1 MKVWLDYRQSQMYWN
16 ILSGNEQNKSN
27 AWRKKV
33 LESEKFLGKSSLK
46 KLSIKIYGQNPCK
59 TVVKNIIFSFLN
71 TWNSIAFI
79 QKCKYCPHCRNNGLL
94 LIKMKK
100 NRSLFN
106 NNKVSICL
114 LLFFKWISFMVGSI
128 FRIFLATV
136 PPSPRQISVM
146 SWRYY
151 MKKICK

>member
-1 MKVWLDYRQSQMYWN
+1 MIRPQAVTN
-16 ILSGNEQNKSN
+16 
-27 AWRKKV
+27 V
-33 LESEKFLGKSSLK
+33 LEYSFGKWTKQIKCMTQKSSRVSFLGKSSLK

-59 TVVKNIIFSFLN
+59 TVVKNIIFPFLN

-114 LLFFKWISFMVGSI
+114 LLFFKWISFMIGSI

-151 MKKICK
+151 IKKICK